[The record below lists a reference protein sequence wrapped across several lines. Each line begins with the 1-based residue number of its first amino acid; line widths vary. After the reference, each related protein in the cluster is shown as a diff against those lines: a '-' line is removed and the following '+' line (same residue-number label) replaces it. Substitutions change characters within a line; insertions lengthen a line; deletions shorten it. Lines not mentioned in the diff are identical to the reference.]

1 MRPDPDGYGVQP
13 DNLSRAALSESWLK
27 EKTRDLSLEEGTDFG
42 STPWG
47 KVLLNIAR
55 MELAGLREMAV
66 KALSIC
72 READGLDKY
81 IPVLQKVLDQI
92 VSMLHLVPEP
102 ESSDAPGIPEKPVW
116 DKVFRLIQDI
126 EFGRMPVLG
135 KDADKAAQE
144 KVKKLRD
151 KVKAGIRKLKER
163 VFTEDSG
170 QIIKDLNLIYP
181 KMKCLAGLAT
191 DLAKKYNEK
200 KAKKSILDFNDLEH
214 LCLEILN
221 ERNEDGS
228 LIPSGTADPQALC
241 GDCRRIP
248 GQQPGAG
255 NHHTNDIRTMWES
268 PTYSWWE
275 MSQSI
280 YRFRQAR
287 PELSWK
293 STIPIRWMLKA
304 LTGRSAY
311 RNQKPG
317 FLTLKFPVRAVHV
330 VARR

>member
-1 MRPDPDGYGVQP
+1 MDMVFNLYNFVQSSP
-13 DNLSRAALSESWLK
+13 WPESWLK
-27 EKTRDLSLEEGTDFG
+27 EKTGICPWKGTDFG

-81 IPVLQKVLDQI
+81 IPVLQKDLDQI

-191 DLAKKYNEK
+191 DLA
-200 KAKKSILDFNDLEH
+200 
-214 LCLEILN
+214 
-221 ERNEDGS
+221 RNTMKRKLKIHIGFQR
-228 LIPSGTADPQALC
+228 PGT
-241 GDCRRIP
+241 
-248 GQQPGAG
+248 
-255 NHHTNDIRTMWES
+255 S
-268 PTYSWWE
+268 VS
-275 MSQSI
+275 
-280 YRFRQAR
+280 
-287 PELSWK
+287 
-293 STIPIRWMLKA
+293 
-304 LTGRSAY
+304 
-311 RNQKPG
+311 
-317 FLTLKFPVRAVHV
+317 
-330 VARR
+330 